1 MIEKIKGIS
10 KRRKFV
16 IVTLVLFLGL
26 FGSEYLDFGA
36 RIVSILAL
44 SLLASLSLFVVL
56 YQDIKSSLKN
66 YSVLAGLFLLP
77 FLYTLAFGSFYFLL
91 PARFLTR
98 ITLSTLF
105 AVGLYALY
113 LSHNIY
119 AVAGIRT
126 IQLLNAAHSVGFL
139 LILVTFFFLSN
150 IIFSLHLVPPL
161 ALLLVFLLSLILIFQ
176 VIWSVNLEEKI
187 TKTIL
192 TLVLVLA
199 LVVTELSLVLN
210 FWPVS
215 PTVAALFLSGNFYT
229 FVGLSQAWLERRL
242 FKNTLWEY
250 VGVAI
255 IVFLLL
261 MTRTKWGG

>member
-1 MIEKIKGIS
+1 MLKQLKGIS

-16 IVTLVLFLGL
+16 VVVLILFLGL
-26 FGSEYLDFGA
+26 FISEYLDFGR
-36 RIVSILAL
+36 RIISILAL
-44 SLLASLSLFVVL
+44 SLLASLSLFIIL

-98 ITLSTLF
+98 IALSTLF

-119 AVAGIRT
+119 AVAGMRT
-126 IQLLNAAHSVGFL
+126 IQLLNAARSVGFL
-139 LILVTFFFLSN
+139 LILITAFFFFN

-161 ALLLVFLLSLILIFQ
+161 ALFLIFLLSLTLIFQ

-187 TKTIL
+187 TRSVLIL
-192 TLVLVLA
+192 TLVLALVITELA
-199 LVVTELSLVLN
+199 LALN
-210 FWPVS
+210 FWPAS

-261 MTRTKWGG
+261 LTRTKWGG

>member
-1 MIEKIKGIS
+1 MIEQIKGIS

-16 IVTLVLFLGL
+16 VITLILFLGL
-26 FGSEYLDFGA
+26 FISEYLDFEV
-36 RIVSILAL
+36 RIVSILLL
-44 SLLASLSLFVVL
+44 SLLASLALFIIL
-56 YQDIKSSLKN
+56 YEDIKGSLKN

-98 ITLSTLF
+98 IALSILF

-150 IIFSLHLVPPL
+150 IIFSLHLVPSL
-161 ALLLVFLLSLILIFQ
+161 ALLLIFLLSLILIIPQ
-176 VIWSVNLEEKI
+176 QL
-187 TKTIL
+187 
-192 TLVLVLA
+192 
-199 LVVTELSLVLN
+199 
-210 FWPVS
+210 
-215 PTVAALFLSGNFYT
+215 
-229 FVGLSQAWLERRL
+229 RR
-242 FKNTLWEY
+242 
-250 VGVAI
+250 
-255 IVFLLL
+255 
-261 MTRTKWGG
+261 